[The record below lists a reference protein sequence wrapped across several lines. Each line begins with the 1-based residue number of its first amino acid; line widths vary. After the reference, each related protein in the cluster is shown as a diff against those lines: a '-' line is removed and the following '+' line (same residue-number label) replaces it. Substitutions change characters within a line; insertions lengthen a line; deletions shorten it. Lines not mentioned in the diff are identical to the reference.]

1 MNNLKKVKISPLSIV
16 MIAYNEEKIL
26 ARVVKEYYLD
36 VFKKLPLGSEFIL
49 YLDKPTDNTP
59 KIARQLAKRYK
70 INLFEGKINLKYAG
84 ALKTALSLAKNDL
97 IFFSD
102 SSGKHKAND
111 FWLLLPFVK
120 DFDIV
125 NGERLLR
132 NDSYI
137 RQLVTVFQKRFVAWF
152 FQIPLHDYNAGFK
165 IYRKSLLDEILPMT
179 GLVKYT
185 LSTEIM
191 IRSLKRG
198 YKIKDVPVTFV
209 GRAFK
214 KTGTQLCQL
223 ILMSIDSFIGY
234 LKLRQQS

>member
-1 MNNLKKVKISPLSIV
+1 MNNLNRVKAPPFSIV
-16 MIAYNEEKIL
+16 MIAYNEEKTL
-26 ARVVKEYYLD
+26 ARVIKEYYFD
-36 VFKKLPLGSEFIL
+36 VFKKLPSGSEFVL

-59 KIARQLAKRYK
+59 KIARQLAKKYK
-70 INLFEGKINLKYAG
+70 IKLFEGEVNLKYAG
-84 ALKTALSLAKNDL
+84 ALKAALSLAKNNL

-102 SSGKHKAND
+102 SSGKHKASD
-111 FWLLLPFVK
+111 FWSLLPFAK

-137 RQLVTVFQKRFVAWF
+137 RQLVTVIQQRFVAWF

-165 IYRKSLLDEILPMT
+165 IYKKSLLNEILPAA

-191 IRSLKRG
+191 VRSLKKG

-214 KTGTQLCQL
+214 KTGTQFYQL
-223 ILMSIDSFIGY
+223 ISMSIDSFIGY
-234 LKLRQQS
+234 LKLWQQS